1 MQQQRLGLDEKRLK
15 TGRGT
20 TLNVVRSRGQLAQL
34 QAALPPLEAQR
45 RIAMYR
51 LAELTGHVP
60 EAIEKVLPTT
70 YQQSDCGIYGA
81 SSLSDLSDRSEG
93 KTGLRQI
100 SRVFE
105 ANSWLF
111 NEKMREI

>member
-1 MQQQRLGLDEKRLK
+1 MAKAHKIGLDEKRLK
-15 TGRGT
+15 AGRGT

-51 LAELTGHVP
+51 LAVLTCHVP

-93 KTGLRQI
+93 KSGFSVIDQY
-100 SRVFE
+100 
-105 ANSWLF
+105 
-111 NEKMREI
+111 